1 MMRLFLNGLAAS
13 AGAGLTYFRNVIPEL
28 SARGDVQTT
37 VALTP
42 ALRSE
47 FGEPANI
54 SFLEVSGATAGRRFW
69 QEQTELPE
77 LIRRDQADVLV
88 STGNFALRRSP
99 VPQILLSG
107 NSLYTSRDF
116 YSDLRTRREYR
127 MWLGTRI
134 RGILA
139 KRSVHWADCTVA
151 PSEAFAADLRRWTG
165 ENVISIYH
173 GFDHDAFLADEEQVP
188 GEMAAKL
195 SPEPDAL
202 RLLFVSHY
210 NYYRNFETLF
220 RALPHL
226 KQRFHNLKIKLFLTC
241 QLQPGANPGTYQTA
255 TASRLVRELGVGNEI
270 VELGTTPYRLLH
282 HVYNACDIY
291 VTPAYTETFAHPLV
305 EAMACGRP
313 IVASDLPVHRE
324 ICGSA
329 GIFFDRFSPEALAEQ
344 VSKIAGSPQLARDL
358 SERGL
363 ARSREFSWRCHVDQ
377 IVALAR
383 ELLQRAHTVVAGAAA
398 IR

>member
-37 VALTP
+37 IALSP
-42 ALRSE
+42 SLRSE
-47 FGEPANI
+47 FAKPVNI
-54 SFLEVSGATAGRRFW
+54 SFVEVSCGAAGQRFW
-69 QEQTELPE
+69 KEQTALPE
-77 LIRRDQADVLV
+77 LIRRNRADALV

-107 NSLYTSRDF
+107 NSLYTSNDF
-116 YSDLRTRREYR
+116 YRDLRARREYR

-134 RGILA
+134 RGVLA

-165 ENVISIYH
+165 GNVISIYH
-173 GFDHDAFLADEEQVP
+173 GFDHDAFFADEEQFP
-188 GEMAAKL
+188 GNIAARL
-195 SPEPDAL
+195 SRRENEL

-220 RALPHL
+220 RALPRL
-226 KQRFHNLKIKLFLTC
+226 KKRLNNRRIKLFLTC
-241 QLQPGANPGTYQTA
+241 QLRPGTNPGSYQTT
-255 TASRLVRELGVGNEI
+255 TASNLVRELGIADDI

-282 HVYNACDIY
+282 HLYKACDIY

-324 ICGSA
+324 ICGNA
-329 GIFFDRFSPEALAEQ
+329 GVFFERFSADALAEQ
-344 VSKIAGSPQLARDL
+344 VSKIACSPQLASDL
-358 SERGL
+358 GGRGL
-363 ARSREFSWRCHVDQ
+363 ARSREFSWRRHVDQ

-383 ELLQRAHTVVAGAAA
+383 DLLQNL
-398 IR
+398 